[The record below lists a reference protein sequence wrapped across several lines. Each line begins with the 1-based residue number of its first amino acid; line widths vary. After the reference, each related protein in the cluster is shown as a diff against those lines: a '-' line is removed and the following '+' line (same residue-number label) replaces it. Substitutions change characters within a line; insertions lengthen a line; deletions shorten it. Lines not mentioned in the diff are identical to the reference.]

1 MTTAEALGFSREVRG
16 VPGPPVELEPSSAA
30 ARSEYVDRVRYLEQ
44 EMRLSGGTPVLHERL
59 EQYRAAA
66 RELHV
71 SATPTVFFGEQQR
84 IDGALSLEVFKKV
97 ARAGAAAQ
105 QGQAT

>member
-1 MTTAEALGFSREVRG
+1 MVIEGNETVEHFSQV
-16 VPGPPVELEPSSAA
+16 S
-30 ARSEYVDRVRYLEQ
+30 
-44 EMRLSGGTPVLHERL
+44 ERL

-71 SATPTVFFGEQQR
+71 NATPTVFFGEQQR

-105 QGQAT
+105 QGRVT